1 MPDPMNQ
8 PDDYLIISTF
18 AQAGYTVE
26 RDAKG
31 RYCDGMWKLMGCDPN
46 VACLLRDESIIEL
59 FSNAQ
64 IRKGKAFTYREMLGI
79 TQPGSDERVTHFYE
93 HLVILAEND
102 ILLRGYNVKCPF
114 CDLDTWYDPGSIAD
128 GICLGCRSL
137 LRLPLELPFA
147 FRLNQ
152 LFMEGL
158 KQGALTVLLAALMLI
173 ESTHGDIIWRSGYAA
188 HKPGLSSDID
198 LAAFTGGGLILA
210 ECKDNFPDNRP
221 DTGAVI
227 AQLESSLTVARDI
240 GAAQFLFVTLRD
252 NVPEAIISFLQ
263 NANNTRYAPEVR
275 IISRRNLLNG

>member
-1 MPDPMNQ
+1 MMPDNL
-8 PDDYLIISTF
+8 PDDSLIVSAF
-18 AQAGYTVE
+18 EQAGYTVE

-31 RYCDGMWKLMGCDPN
+31 RYCDGMWKLMGSDPN
-46 VACLLRDESIIEL
+46 VACLLRDESIIDL

-79 TQPGSDERVTHFYE
+79 TQPSSDERITHFYE
-93 HLVILAEND
+93 QLMLLAEHD

-114 CDLDTWYDPGSIAD
+114 CDLDTWYDPGSIAA
-128 GICLGCRSL
+128 GICLGCRSP

-198 LAAFTGGGLILA
+198 LAAFTGSGLILA
-210 ECKDNFPDNRP
+210 ECKDNFPDTRP
-221 DTGAVI
+221 DIGAIV

-252 NVPEAIISFLQ
+252 NVPEAITSFLH
-263 NANNTRYAPEVR
+263 NAANARHTPEIR
-275 IISRRNLLNG
+275 FISRRGLLS